1 MNLPVSIS
9 HSVKITNSKIY
20 LDGEL
25 YLHEESN
32 LDAFLILAYKRLAI
46 TYPKFYKMDSMSKLG
61 FIASELLM
69 KNKLWGDDDDLYKKG
84 LIIQNHSSSL
94 ETDKKYQA
102 SIQDIA
108 SPALFVYTL
117 PNIVL
122 GEMAIRHKFKGE
134 NTFFITEKF
143 NPFELIQ
150 YTQILFDQ
158 QILCTAI
165 IGYIEILDNEVDVF
179 LSLIEI
185 KDNNKL
191 LTVKNLEDL
200 YSSQL

>member
-1 MNLPVSIS
+1 MNLSVSIS

-20 LDGEL
+20 FDGEL

-32 LDAFLILAYKRLAI
+32 LDAFLITAYKSLAI

-69 KNKLWGDDDDLYKKG
+69 KNNLETEHDDYKKG

-143 NPFELIQ
+143 NAFELIR

-158 QILCTAI
+158 HILCTAI

-179 LSLIEI
+179 LSLIEL

>member
-1 MNLPVSIS
+1 MNLSVSIS

-32 LDAFLILAYKRLAI
+32 LDDFLISAYKHLAI

-69 KNKLWGDDDDLYKKG
+69 KNNLETEYDHYKKG

-134 NTFFITEKF
+134 NTFFISEKF
-143 NPFELIQ
+143 NAFELIR
-150 YTQILFDQ
+150 YTQILFNQ
-158 QILCTAI
+158 QILSTAI

-179 LSLIEI
+179 LSLIEL
-185 KDNNKL
+185 KDNDKL
-191 LTVKNLEDL
+191 LTVENLEDL